1 MLIPREFSLVL
12 KPFASPPS
20 PELTPRKRPGSAAS
34 AAGRERLE
42 AGRDRDTRRSPAG
55 SWENRRELQND
66 LISKTQS
73 HLSPKN
79 GHSISS
85 NGLKSE
91 FSAAKKDSIGSRR
104 GSLET
109 PSPDPEQSGEE
120 GDIDVTGEGERTPSP
135 SPPARLQPL
144 RPIPV
149 YRPLEM
155 GATLWANMP
164 LYPGQTF
171 YADQGEIRLDHLEI
185 YNILPRFDVSTLFDF
200 F

>member
-1 MLIPREFSLVL
+1 MLSMETCVLIPREFSLVL

-20 PELTPRKRPGSAAS
+20 PELTPRKRPGSLAS

-42 AGRDRDTRRSPAG
+42 AGGDKEVRRSPTG
-55 SWENRRELQND
+55 NSWEDRRG
-66 LISKTQS
+66 LITDFLSKSQAC
-73 HLSPKN
+73 LSPKN
-79 GHSISS
+79 GQSIYS
-85 NGLKSE
+85 NGLKSD
-91 FSAAKKDSIGSRR
+91 FPAKKDSIGGRR

-109 PSPDPEQSGEE
+109 PSPEPSGEE
-120 GDIDVTGEGERTPSP
+120 GDIDVTGEGDRTPSP
-135 SPPARLQPL
+135 PRQPL

-155 GATLWANMP
+155 GATLWANIP

-185 YNILPRFDVSTLFDF
+185 YNLLPRFDVSTFPV
-200 F
+200 